1 MSKIDIEYCSEI
13 DVECVQQMGGD
24 WSIIAAAKVSVDPEE
39 AKRVMIEKDDDG
51 RGLIKYLMRSK
62 HGCYDSNTEVL
73 TMNGWIPWPEVKGD
87 ELFCTLNQNSGL
99 IEYQKAIQ
107 TTLGFDYSGPM
118 YKVKGTGVNLL
129 VTSNHNMY
137 CCEMT
142 TKRGRKKTN
151 FKLMPAYLLG
161 HKNHCYL
168 KTGKWE
174 IDPKRNIHFT
184 PNELALIGFS
194 IGDGHLNHGFM
205 TFHLKK
211 IRKIQYL
218 QSLGFGINMQG
229 NQYAVKWPFDF
240 NIYNQDKEK
249 IIPKFLLINC
259 NKDELENLLDGLI
272 ASDGHIAQDGK
283 ITYTTT
289 SKKLADQIQQLCLH
303 CDKAAHISIQTNRE
317 TSFGD
322 KTLYVVSILQ
332 EHFKPEV
339 NRNNDYKSKTEWIMD
354 WKGKIYCVT
363 VPNGTLYVRRNG
375 IPVWCG
381 NSPFE
386 HSSMSFYV
394 DAPIFVWREWHRHR
408 IGTSYN
414 EESGR
419 WSQLRPKFYI
429 PSLERPMMTSEHY
442 KPSKPILESMCE
454 SMYWDWIKG
463 QKIVYQFLYENY
475 VQSLNKGIA
484 KEVARMILPV
494 GIYSRCWVTLN
505 PRSLMHFLSLRTHDE
520 KAKYVSWPQHEIE
533 LAARSCEE
541 ALKEY
546 WPITY
551 EAFNE
556 YGRVS
561 P

>member
-39 AKRVMIEKDDDG
+39 AKRVMLDKDDDG
-51 RGLIKYLMRSK
+51 RGLIKYLMRNR
-62 HGCYDSNTEVL
+62 HGT
-73 TMNGWIPWPEVKGD
+73 
-87 ELFCTLNQNSGL
+87 
-99 IEYQKAIQ
+99 
-107 TTLGFDYSGPM
+107 
-118 YKVKGTGVNLL
+118 
-129 VTSNHNMY
+129 
-137 CCEMT
+137 
-142 TKRGRKKTN
+142 
-151 FKLMPAYLLG
+151 
-161 HKNHCYL
+161 
-168 KTGKWE
+168 
-174 IDPKRNIHFT
+174 
-184 PNELALIGFS
+184 
-194 IGDGHLNHGFM
+194 
-205 TFHLKK
+205 
-211 IRKIQYL
+211 
-218 QSLGFGINMQG
+218 
-229 NQYAVKWPFDF
+229 
-240 NIYNQDKEK
+240 
-249 IIPKFLLINC
+249 
-259 NKDELENLLDGLI
+259 
-272 ASDGHIAQDGK
+272 
-283 ITYTTT
+283 
-289 SKKLADQIQQLCLH
+289 
-303 CDKAAHISIQTNRE
+303 
-317 TSFGD
+317 
-322 KTLYVVSILQ
+322 
-332 EHFKPEV
+332 
-339 NRNNDYKSKTEWIMD
+339 
-354 WKGKIYCVT
+354 
-363 VPNGTLYVRRNG
+363 
-375 IPVWCG
+375 
-381 NSPFE
+381 PFE

-408 IGTSYN
+408 IGVSYN

-494 GIYSRCWVTLN
+494 GIYSRCWVTFN